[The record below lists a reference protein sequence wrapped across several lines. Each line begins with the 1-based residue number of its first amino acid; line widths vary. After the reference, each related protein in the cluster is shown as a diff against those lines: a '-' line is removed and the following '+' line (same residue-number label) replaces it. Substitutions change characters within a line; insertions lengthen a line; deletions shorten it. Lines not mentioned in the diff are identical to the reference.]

1 MRPRAH
7 SVMNTE
13 TRKKADRRILI
24 IFGFFVLLSFA
35 LPIGLSPLFKGV
47 TLSDVVARIIGGLVL
62 SCFLVGV
69 SSFLNYRR
77 EGLTTRR
84 RLIVLVLAVSVIL
97 SLFLTGIVVMVILT
111 MPGEIEMPDLGT
123 TPLEDQLGVV
133 FAFLMAGLV
142 PSMFFGVL
150 LFMIVAFGIVGVM
163 SAVIRWAT
171 PRILRTIVDSGG
183 KTKLSL
189 QDRSLRWLFAIP
201 DTLDTKTLSLT
212 PSSPRR
218 SLSRFETLPI
228 VGWQIFFGAILAIYV
243 SLNPF
248 LSNRSTEALLTIF
261 TALTSASL
269 LIPFVVLPWFIY
281 RRLGARIK
289 GQVKDFTLF
298 NGLRARIFQSYIALG
313 TLVILVRLSIS
324 EIDIG
329 AYALGFTSF
338 MGFLFTTAV
347 MCTYV
352 YLNNFE
358 NGLAEDIAAAFAR
371 KIPTSSE
378 DKGSADNSA
387 TGESAK

>member
-1 MRPRAH
+1 
-7 SVMNTE
+7 MNTE
-13 TRKKADRRILI
+13 ARKKADRRILI
-24 IFGFFVLLSFA
+24 IFGVFVLLSFA
-35 LPIGLSPLFKGV
+35 LPIGLSPLYKGV
-47 TLSDVVARIIGGLVL
+47 TLSDVVSRIIGGLAL
-62 SCFLVGV
+62 SCFFAGI

-84 RLIVLVLAVSVIL
+84 RLFVLVLAVTVIL
-97 SLFLTGIVVMVILT
+97 SLFLTGITIMVILT

-150 LFMIVAFGIVGVM
+150 LFMIVAFGIVGLM

-171 PRILRTIVDSGG
+171 PRILRSIFDSGG
-183 KTKLSL
+183 KSKLSL
-189 QDRSLRWLFAIP
+189 QDRALRWLFAIP

-212 PSSPRR
+212 PSSPRL

-228 VGWQIFFGAILAIYV
+228 VGWQIFFGAILAVYV

-248 LSNRSTEALLTIF
+248 LSNRSTEALLNIF
-261 TALTSASL
+261 TALTSVSL
-269 LIPFVVLPWFIY
+269 LIPFVVLPWFVY
-281 RRLGARIK
+281 RRLNARIK
-289 GQVKDFTLF
+289 GQVKDFALF
-298 NGLRARIFQSYIALG
+298 DGLRARIFQSYIALG

-324 EIDIG
+324 EIDLG
-329 AYALGFTSF
+329 TYALGFTTF
-338 MGFLFTTAV
+338 MGFLFITAV

-358 NGLAEDIAAAFAR
+358 NGLAEDIAAAYAGNVPANR
-371 KIPTSSE
+371 ENP
-378 DKGSADNSA
+378 
-387 TGESAK
+387 ESASDSLMREGVK